1 MMSANPTLAIANYVC
16 ERRYD
21 DFPQQAIDN
30 AKLAILDTIG
40 VMFAGSRHKVGQ
52 IISDYARASGAVG
65 PATVI
70 GQGFQTAPELAALA
84 NGIMAHAHDYDDHGH
99 ASTQSLPVSLA
110 LGEAQGASGKQ
121 LMLGYLVGREVCL
134 NLTKCFDAGG
144 WEGSGPQGRGW
155 HAVGIAGAV
164 GATAAA
170 AKMLELSPE
179 TTCTAF
185 GITASISG
193 GVFANRGTMTKPMH
207 AGNAARDGV
216 LAGTLASKGFTA
228 DQTVFTA
235 SGGFADVF
243 GLPEGCIASAA
254 ENLRAH
260 IHIVEHGIGVKRY
273 PACSPT
279 HRYIEAMRLLKQK
292 YQLSPGTVESIAC
305 TPNRSLRCLYP
316 KTDLECKF
324 SAAFSLV
331 ATLIDGEVNLSNCTE
346 SFLRRDDVQALL
358 ARTTYLEK
366 PPGGESFIRVKTV
379 AGQALEQPLVR
390 PRDLTDPE
398 EIRRKFHACAAP
410 VVGADK
416 AAQIESSVFGLENL
430 SPVTTLTRLL

>member
-1 MMSANPTLAIANYVC
+1 MSANPTLAIANYVC
-16 ERRYD
+16 ERRYE
-21 DFPQQAIDN
+21 DFPEQAIDN
-30 AKLAILDTIG
+30 AKRAILDTIG

-65 PATVI
+65 PATVV
-70 GQGFQTAPELAALA
+70 GQGFQTSPELAALA

-99 ASTQSLPVSLA
+99 ASTQSLPASLA
-110 LGEAQGASGKQ
+110 LGETRQASGKQ
-121 LMLGYLVGREVCL
+121 LLLGYLVGREVCL
-134 NLTKCFDAGG
+134 NLAKCFDAGG
-144 WEGSGPQGRGW
+144 WEGSGPEGRGW
-155 HAVGIAGAV
+155 HSVGIAGAM

-170 AKMLELSPE
+170 AKMLELSPGA
-179 TTCTAF
+179 TCTAF

-228 DQTVFTA
+228 DQTIFTA

-260 IHIVEHGIGVKRY
+260 IHILEHGIGVKRY
-273 PACSPT
+273 PSCSPT

-292 YQLSPGTVESIAC
+292 YQFSADAVESIAC

-331 ATLIDGEVNLSNCTE
+331 ATLIDGEVNLNNCTE

-358 ARTTYLEK
+358 AKTMYLEK
-366 PPGGESFIRVKTV
+366 VPGAEGFIRVKTV
-379 AGQALEQPLVR
+379 AGQVFEQPLVR
-390 PRDLTDPE
+390 PRDLTEHE
-398 EIRRKFHACAAP
+398 EIRRKFHSCAAP

-416 AAQIESSVFGLENL
+416 AAQIENSVLGLENL
-430 SPVTTLTRLL
+430 SLVTTLTRLF